1 MYHHRILLRWKIHEN
16 FRGIFVIV
24 QDYYQKLRAKSW
36 EAISS
41 PIPRECHYS
50 TIQSIESTMAPTA
63 TTHDPFG
70 TKILL
75 AGVSNMSAACIT
87 NPIDVIKGTHIIV
100 PPSLE

>member
-1 MYHHRILLRWKIHEN
+1 
-16 FRGIFVIV
+16 
-24 QDYYQKLRAKSW
+24 
-36 EAISS
+36 
-41 PIPRECHYS
+41 
-50 TIQSIESTMAPTA
+50 MAPTA